1 MLPILSK
8 IGIPALF
15 VAAGFSGGMITSK
28 KLEKP
33 VVIPEHKCPACNCE
47 PCNGIDFDKIKG
59 KYITLNNTQKVEMNG
74 DSLIVKRIQEALRQ
88 ELEDFKVKKCK

>member
-1 MLPILSK
+1 MTLLLKLWPFALALIVGTGSWFGGYRMAVKDQPK
-8 IGIPALF
+8 IEIP
-15 VAAGFSGGMITSK
+15 
-28 KLEKP
+28 
-33 VVIPEHKCPACNCE
+33 KCPDCRCE

-74 DSLIVKRIQEALRQ
+74 DSLIIEQIRQVLHQ